1 MCDDLDYLDY
11 RDWADGP
18 HRAAERPCNRCGD
31 GVLVS
36 SEEPYRRPQTTV
48 LCDRCH
54 RLAMENQTIISARHT
69 P

>member
-1 MCDDLDYLDY
+1 MSRFDSDMDY
-11 RDWADGP
+11 RDWAEDPSG
-18 HRAAERPCNRCGD
+18 AVERTCHRCGD

-36 SEEPYRRPQTTV
+36 SEEPYRHQITV